1 MKESV
6 LTGESKDIVLDNIS
20 KLKKIF
26 PGVIADGKI
35 DFEML
40 KSILGEDI
48 DDSQEKYS
56 FTWPGK
62 KQSIKESQ
70 KQSTGTLRPCKNE
83 SKNWDTT
90 QNLYIE
96 GDNLEVL
103 KLLQKSYYNKI
114 KMIYIDPPYNTGN
127 DFIYLDNYHDNLD
140 NYLKISGQVLKDS
153 TTHNVMLTTNPESH
167 GRFHSNWLNMMYPR
181 LKLARTLLKEDGVIF
196 ISIDDNEMGNLKK
209 ICDEI
214 FGEDNHVSTF
224 IWRGGRRNA
233 AKFVSKSHEYMLCY
247 AKNLN
252 YCNENNISWH
262 EKKMGIIEIYQKVD
276 QLKKE
281 YGSDYI
287 HISEELKKWYKNLPD
302 DDSSKNHSHYD
313 WVDEGGIYFASD
325 ISRGGGNGPIWEI
338 KNPFTGEIVNPP
350 SRGYAYSDK
359 DSLLKD
365 IENGLIHFNGNNV
378 PCKKRYLKDNETQLI
393 ETVFYKDRRGS
404 SKRLRSLLG
413 NNIFDFPKDEFIIK
427 KFISSFTNA
436 NDIVLDFF
444 SGSAT
449 TAHSVLLLN
458 SEEKDSYRKFIMVQ
472 LPEECDNDSE
482 AYKSGYEN
490 ICDIG
495 KERIRRAG
503 DKIVKETNNKDLDI
517 GFKVF
522 KLDSSNL
529 KKWNPDYNNVQ
540 QSLTVDSIKK
550 DRTDEDLIYEIMLKY
565 GIDLTIPIEI
575 HNDIY
580 SIGFGALIICL
591 SDNITIDVTNNILKI
606 SKMASVS
613 RVVFKDSG
621 FASDADK
628 TNIKE
633 ILKTNH
639 IDEFITI

>member
-1 MKESV
+1 MEEIG
-6 LTGESKDIVLDNIS
+6 LTGKSNDIILDNIS
-20 KLKKIF
+20 ALKKLF
-26 PGVIADGKI
+26 PEIVVDNKI
-35 DFEML
+35 DFDAL
-40 KSILGEDI
+40 KELLGENI
-48 DDSQEKYS
+48 GDSKEKYRFS
-56 FTWPGK
+56 WPGK
-62 KQSIKESQ
+62 IQAIKESQ
-70 KQSTGTLRPCKNE
+70 KQSTSTLRPAIKE
-83 SKNWDTT
+83 SKHWDKT

-114 KMIYIDPPYNTGN
+114 KAIYIDPPYNTGN
-127 DFIYLDNYHDNLD
+127 DFIYDDDYKDNLQH
-140 NYLKISGQVLKDS
+140 YKEITSQTEVGRLI
-153 TTHNVMLTTNPESH
+153 TTNSETS
-167 GRFHSNWLNMMYPR
+167 GRYHSNWLNMMYPR
-181 LKLARTLLKEDGVIF
+181 LKLARNLLKDDGVIF

-214 FGEDNHVSTF
+214 FGEDNHVSNF

-247 AKNLN
+247 AKNLD
-252 YCNENNISWH
+252 YCNLNNISWH
-262 EKKMGIIEIYQKVD
+262 ERKTGIMEIYQKVD

-281 YGSDYI
+281 YGSDYS
-287 HISEELKKWYKNLPD
+287 HISEELKKWYKNLPND
-302 DDSSKNHSHYD
+302 DPSKNHSHYD
-313 WVDEGGIYFASD
+313 WVDEHGIYFASD
-325 ISRGGGNGPIWEI
+325 ISRGGGNGPVWEI
-338 KNPFTGEIVNPP
+338 KNPFTGEIVKPP
-350 SRGYAYSDK
+350 SRGYAYPNK
-359 DSLLKD
+359 DSLLND
-365 IENGLIHFNGNNV
+365 IENGLIHFNGSNV

-427 KFISSFTNA
+427 KFISSFTNE
-436 NDIVLDFF
+436 NDIILDFF

-458 SEEKDSYRKFIMVQ
+458 SEEKNSFRKFIMVQ
-472 LPEECDNDSE
+472 LPECCDTDSKAYE
-482 AYKSGYEN
+482 AGYEN
-490 ICDIG
+490 ICEIG

-503 DKIVKETNNKDLDI
+503 DKIVEESSNKGLDI

-529 KKWNPDYNNVQ
+529 EKWDPDYNNIQ
-540 QSLTVDSIKK
+540 QSLTVDEIKK
-550 DRTDEDLIYEIMLKY
+550 DRTNEDLVYEIMLKY
-565 GIDLTIPIEI
+565 GVDLTLPIEN
-575 HNDIY
+575 HDNIY
-580 SIGFGALIICL
+580 SIGYGALVICL
-591 SDNITIDVTNNILKI
+591 DDNITKEITDKILKI
-606 SKMASVS
+606 VNDSSIV